1 MDAWY
6 HLKKLFTIHIPLQV
20 VQGLSE
26 ALEVD
31 DLPLPQEPQKVYQVG
46 IIVEIDQIFIGCPG
60 IFFTAISSWMSAI
73 GSPMVFII
81 LNSKVLI

>member
-1 MDAWY
+1 MLDAT
-6 HLKKLFTIHIPLQV
+6 LKKLLTIHIPLQV
-20 VQGLSE
+20 IKCFSE

-60 IFFTAISSWMSAI
+60 IFFTAISS
-73 GSPMVFII
+73 
-81 LNSKVLI
+81 